1 MPKRLVQAARDFL
14 RLEAA
19 AGIVLFG
26 AAVLAVIASNSPLS
40 GLYDHILEMPLR
52 VTLGAFG
59 VDKPLVL
66 WINDG
71 LMAVFFLLVGLEIK
85 REILDGELS
94 TPAQIAL
101 PAVAALGGMAVPAA
115 IYVMI
120 NWQHPAG
127 LAGWAIPSATDIA
140 FSLGVLSLLGSRV
153 PLSLKIFLTAVA
165 IYDDLGAIVII
176 ALFYTD
182 HLSLLALS
190 LAGGAILV
198 LTALNLAGVTRI
210 AAYVICGI
218 ALWLFVLKSGV
229 HATLAGVAMALAI
242 PLRGRDEEGHSPLRH
257 LEYVLHPWV
266 AFGVLPIFGVANAGV
281 SFGGMSLARL
291 MEPVTLGTALGLFLG
306 KQIGIFGSTWM
317 LIKLKLARLPE
328 GATWGMLYG
337 AATLALWAAL
347 RGLPFILEPTVP
359 YLAGLAY
366 LALIASVLAFACYLT
381 LLGRIGAARAA
392 YVTVMLPVVALA
404 VSTVLEGYRWTI
416 PAGLGLAAVLAGNLL
431 VLRSPRLRTPG
442 RPP

>member
-229 HATLAGVAMALAI
+229 HATLAGVALALAI

-281 SFGGMSLARL
+281 SFGGMSPARL

-337 AATLALWAAL
+337 VALLCGIGFTMSLFIGTLAFDDAAM
-347 RGLPFILEPTVP
+347 FEPVR
-359 YLAGLAY
+359 
-366 LALIASVLAFACYLT
+366 
-381 LLGRIGAARAA
+381 LGVVIG
-392 YVTVMLPVVALA
+392 
-404 VSTVLEGYRWTI
+404 S
-416 PAGLGLAAVLAGNLL
+416 LAAASCGYLL
-431 VLRSPRLRTPG
+431 LRLVTKVPA
-442 RPP
+442 